1 MRLLF
6 PTIIHEFTVPTF
18 KQVENDLIK
27 LIYQEKKKDPVGVT
41 ISNDGGWQSKKMQD
55 PNLISD
61 LIINE
66 VISYFIK
73 NKIFKKGVLL
83 KLNGLWANINK
94 RGDYNILH
102 NHPNC
107 DLSGVF
113 WIKIPKDSGRIEFIS
128 PNSHNRH
135 NELESYTRELKDNI
149 MADPARWIPPTPGQ
163 ILIFPSCLL
172 HRVRKSNSNQDRISV
187 SFNINLGYSA

>member
-6 PTIIHEFTVPTF
+6 PIVIHEFTVPTF

-27 LIYQEKKKDPVGVT
+27 LIYEEKKKDPVGVT
-41 ISNDGGWQSKKMQD
+41 ISNDGGWQSKKLQH

-73 NKIFKKGVLL
+73 NKIFKEGVLL

-94 RGDYNILH
+94 RGDSNVLH
-102 NHPNC
+102 DHPNC

-113 WIKIPKDSGRIEFIS
+113 WIKIPKDSGNIEFV
-128 PNSHNRH
+128 NSDSHPRF
-135 NELESYTRELKDNI
+135 NEFESYSRELKLNI
-149 MADPARWIPPTPGQ
+149 MADHGWWIPPTPGQ

-172 HRVRKSNSNQDRISV
+172 HRVRKNNSNQDRISV

>member
-6 PTIIHEFTVPTF
+6 PTVIHEFTVPTF

-27 LIYQEKKKDPVGVT
+27 LIYEEKKKDPVGVT
-41 ISNDGGWQSKKMQD
+41 ISNDGGWQSKKLQG

-73 NKIFKKGVLL
+73 NKIFKEGVLL

-94 RGDYNILH
+94 RGDSNVLH
-102 NHPNC
+102 DHPNC

-113 WIKIPKDSGRIEFIS
+113 WIKIPKDSGRIEFNS
-128 PNSHNRH
+128 PHSYAQY
-135 NELESYTRELKDNI
+135 NELESYTSELKDNI
-149 MADPARWIPPTPGQ
+149 LSHHVRWNQPTPGQ

-187 SFNINLGYSA
+187 SFNINLGYSE